1 MKYSNK
7 NKHRYKSLC
16 LIQRIY
22 HREDIIR
29 GRAINLYRK
38 WCNQDKGTNYRRL
51 DGSEFSD

>member
-1 MKYSNK
+1 MKYGNK

-22 HREDIIR
+22 HHEDIVR

-51 DGSEFSD
+51 DWSEF